1 MFTALGGV
9 TGPDGVVLSSL
20 ETVGNNLYASG
31 MNPADIEGAVQDLAG
46 ASLFAQNVVES
57 AQDFRFYLRYR
68 F

>member
-1 MFTALGGV
+1 MGGE

-20 ETVGNNLYASG
+20 ATVGQNLGMSG
-31 MNPADIEGAVQDLAG
+31 MDPAAIPDTVEALAG
-46 ASLFAQNVVES
+46 ASLFAQNVVEK